1 MSTVLVAVVFV
12 VILGSFVQGVMGF
25 GSGMTCMAL
34 LPFFM
39 PMSDVIS
46 VIAVV
51 CLFINIRLLAQLWPS
66 IRWRSLLFL
75 GIGAMGGV
83 PLGVYVLKILD
94 EGQLKIGLGLL
105 MLLYTVVKLSPLGL
119 LGRTLPDRWG
129 LLFGSIGGA
138 FGASSNV
145 GGPPL
150 IIYATMKGWGKDE
163 TKATLQAYFLV
174 ISLIQVPAFMM
185 TGLLRGEHVLPI
197 VLGIPALLVGAWA
210 GSRVSQGIDGGM
222 FARLMVW
229 AVAVM
234 GIYYLVQGLL
244 S

>member
-1 MSTVLVAVVFV
+1 MSTVLIAVVFV

-39 PMSDVIS
+39 PMSDVVA

-51 CLFINIRLLAQLWPS
+51 CLFINIRLLAALWSS

-83 PLGVYVLKILD
+83 PLGVYVLKNLD

-105 MLLYTVVKLSPLGL
+105 MLLYTVVKLSPLDL
-119 LGRTLPDRWG
+119 LRRTLPDRWG

-150 IIYATMKGWGKDE
+150 IIYATMKDWGKDE
-163 TKATLQAYFLV
+163 TKATLQAYFVPLALV
-174 ISLIQVPAFMM
+174 VWIGHGVSGHGVSPSPMVEKSQCRLTAP
-185 TGLLRGEHVLPI
+185 GLSTVARDNPPG
-197 VLGIPALLVGAWA
+197 LVACA
-210 GSRVSQGIDGGM
+210 I
-222 FARLMVW
+222 AP
-229 AVAVM
+229 
-234 GIYYLVQGLL
+234 LVQ